1 MLEEV
6 LDIRNVKYALKQVT
20 KGASGVDGMSLKEL
34 NDYINDHYQNLGCR

>member
-20 KGASGVDGMSLKEL
+20 SNKGASGVDGMSLKEFKRL
-34 NDYINDHYQNLGCR
+34 HQRPLPDI